1 MKKIAKKLMV
11 TSLIVLISGFNA
23 YADPVEGMW
32 KRPANKGGTLEQIAA
47 CGDAFCV
54 TVRSGEF
61 NGQVAGK
68 FKRDGNKYVGE
79 ITDLAKKKTYS
90 GSLAM
95 KGANKLKMAGCVL
108 KILCSKEV
116 WTRQ

>member
-1 MKKIAKKLMV
+1 MGLATRNLLLATVML
-11 TSLIVLISGFNA
+11 SFSGFGAN
-23 YADPVEGMW
+23 ADPIEGMW

-61 NGQVAGK
+61 TGKVAGK
-68 FKRDGNKYVGE
+68 FSKDGKQYVGE

-95 KGANKLKMAGCVL
+95 QGANKLKMSGCVM
-108 KILCSKEV
+108 KVLCSREV